1 MQGSGKH
8 ERIATRTTAKHIIVS
23 ISLIAACIALGAL
36 LNGLL
41 AWGLQATIMP
51 LFGIRITLGIL
62 NATAAITAVLAY
74 PLFTLA
80 LANAIA
86 PLNSHPQRNRPR
98 LQTRRLPSL
107 YAATLFMTTITTM
120 TGAAA
125 WLLCNLVPFDLL
137 RYAIAAVLA
146 AVLGTLHIVTFKRVW
161 VAVRA
166 GTPAPEALRALI
178 PALPASFTRR
188 ANQTIACILSLSLAF
203 SLFGNTPIA
212 FADPTTSE
220 GGTTQTTPDIYEPPA
235 SDQAPATTP
244 SGSAGENDPR
254 SDSSNATT
262 QATRTTPSATDA
274 APDQQPDSQA
284 PAPLDYYGTDSQT
297 EGDVVYTD
305 DQVTIFQTDR
315 TAFTTVIGGT
325 AQAYLDKNGDPQ
337 RIDNTLEAKDV
348 SWFNDDVI
356 YENRAN
362 SFTAALPDKMDE
374 GRGLVIEKDD
384 HRIEL
389 IPEEG
394 DFSRS
399 AAEGTAVRYTEVAP
413 GIDYQYTLVGSL
425 VKEDI
430 ILNQPTEQRTFAT
443 RLKLSEG
450 LSASLENGI
459 VVVRDLSN
467 AADESNE
474 PAEPDTVTEPAD
486 QTESDTAPESTGAAE
501 VLSIAAPIATDAGG
515 QISNDVSL
523 RLETNAN
530 GETIIYT
537 DPDWAWLSHPDR
549 AFPVRID
556 PTIDVASSSVRVACV
571 EQRWHDQ
578 IIGENG
584 YSYAGYDDGVKTG
597 TGDFN
602 HGLGHAICRVYASIN
617 YDFRYIMSEARIDS
631 ATFSLYQGSTYSGGA
646 TNFGLFRI
654 MDGWDPN
661 NLTWDAQVSLRHEAI
676 DYQRARTSRGY
687 VNWDVREAVNNWIQ
701 NVYPQFGLC
710 VKAENES
717 SQCELFENRF
727 SSTPPKMEINWVI
740 PDPVDEAWSLNN
752 TTVNLRTITEH
763 DANNKLQLDGV
774 FTDGMA
780 TPRSLVSYTLDPA
793 GQRGVSYASRNYK
806 YPDSS
811 SWQDQVPNGTR
822 YKDKLSNWQSG
833 VFSNLSYNTVYV
845 VRAAATLVGQ
855 TGTEATSDTF
865 LVYKASLKDTLPY
878 IANHYGVTLETLAK
892 DNRVQDSLVVNGNT
906 IFVRNPKTN
915 VAYNPTTLT
924 EDQKRRIDSALMGRG
939 KHCEYGFE
947 PVNMNTGNFM
957 LEATDATLPE
967 IEGDFTLM
975 RTYNSKNEGA
985 QSLLGRNWSFAFAEQ
1000 ISQSADGSLVYT
1012 AGDGKTLWFTPDGK
1026 GGYTCPDGFDWEL
1039 KRIPYAGE
1047 PDADGVRPT
1056 LHRFE
1061 LHATDGSYRCFN
1073 GWGLLTDLYSA
1084 QGLHTALA
1092 YDASMQLTSITSPTG
1107 RVFGVKMDGR
1117 GHIGAVT
1124 LPDGNTVR
1132 YTYDN
1137 NDNLVSVVDATG
1149 ATLRYEY
1156 DARNRM
1162 TAWYDAAGTRVVKN
1176 VYDAQGRVVRQY
1188 DAAGHASSLSYA
1200 THATTATD
1208 ANSNTTIYRY
1218 DDQMRT
1224 TSITYADGWEVTRTY
1239 GANNTLTSDEQGTY
1253 RYDANG
1259 NLTAQTTP
1267 EGRTTTWEYDERNRV
1282 TRTTTPDGDVTT
1294 YTYDAFG
1301 NQIRE
1306 SHTSGQSF
1314 EREYDTMGRLTAET
1328 DADGVRTTYTWRGA
1342 LMTSSTDGLGNTTRY
1357 GYDAMGRCVSETD
1370 ALGNISRTTYDALG
1384 RITSQTDAEGA
1395 RTSYRLTAAGLLAS
1409 ATDPRG
1415 ATTTFTYDS
1424 TYNIASMTDST
1435 SATTTYTYDACGNQL
1450 SETNALGATSRTEY
1464 DSRHRVSAS
1473 IDAEGNRTEYAW
1485 DGRGRR
1491 TCVTLPSG
1499 ATEQT
1504 TYEGTT
1510 ANIASITDANG
1521 NTTAYTY
1528 DNTGNLASITY
1539 PDGTGEQATWLPGQ
1553 LVSTYQDAVGTVST
1567 LAYSS
1572 AGRLLSADQAG
1583 HLTSYAYDDA
1593 GNMTATTDAA
1603 GNTSTFEYDAASR
1616 MVRVTGPTGATAQL
1630 AYDGADRVIAAT
1642 DAAGNTATYEY
1653 DAAGNTVAQ
1662 TDAAGN
1668 TERSTYDSEGRLT
1681 AHTDALGRTTTY
1693 TYDAAGNRTST
1704 TDAAGGVRTTA
1715 YDKADRPIAMTDA
1728 LARTTHA
1735 AYDAAG
1741 NITRITLPSG
1751 TAYEYTYDAV
1761 GNLTHATDPANV
1773 SIEYAYDARDRL
1785 IAQTSSAT
1793 GQQTFS
1799 YDGAGRTT
1807 AATDALGRTARMA
1820 YDAWGNIIEETDFD
1834 GTTATYEYDAMGNMT
1849 AATDALGNTTAYEY
1863 DARSAL
1869 LASVLPQGAR
1879 TAYAYDACGNLIRQM
1894 DPTGYARAFTYDAVG
1909 NAIQEIDEDGFIS
1922 TYAYDAAAQLTSV
1935 TDALGRTTTITYDA
1949 LGNLTALTRPEGDTN
1964 TFAYDAEGQLIAH
1977 TDGRDNTRTFA
1988 YDIMGNMVATTDAE
2002 GAQTT
2007 YAYDA
2012 HGNVTSSTDAAGNTT
2027 TYEISPADTVL
2038 AQVQPNGARYTY
2050 EYDSAGRLT
2059 ALTTPKGYT
2068 RTFEYGTAD
2077 VVMAEHDN
2085 MGAQQ
2090 TYAYDALSRMIAAT
2104 DATGATTAYEYDARG
2119 NLTHETDRT
2128 GAATTYAYDLA
2139 DRLIGT
2145 TDARGTTAQL
2155 SYDGRGNVVE
2165 QRIGSATATLSYD
2178 EVGNLVASTDARGNQ
2193 RTFAYDGNDRLTQ
2206 ATDATGALTTYA
2218 YDAADNLI
2226 QETDPLG
2233 RARSYE
2239 YDATDRLVRTTDRT
2253 EATTAY
2259 EYDATGNL
2267 TGVEA
2272 ADGTRAT
2279 YAYDSMG
2286 NLTQITDALGRVRS
2300 YTYDEENN
2308 LTAITSP
2315 SGAVE
2320 QLEYDMQS
2328 RVQAA
2333 IAPNG
2338 ATTRYD
2344 YDALNN
2350 LVEKS
2355 YSTAPDQSVLYSY
2368 DAEGRITDRAD
2379 PTGESSFKHD
2389 ELGRITAE
2397 TDGQG
2402 RTLRYGYDALG
2413 NLTTLTYP
2421 DGTQVAY
2428 AYDQNGNI
2436 IQVATDTGTYD
2447 YTYDEEDRPTHLTRP
2462 DGTQTTYVYDEAG
2475 QLTSMTTTGPAGP
2488 LSSYAYTY
2496 DGEGNIATETSTMAD
2511 TTGAAHATLRTFT
2524 YTADGKLASCEQT
2537 ADGTWSKE
2545 SYAYDACGNRTAV
2558 TREGDQA
2565 HTTTYAYDA
2574 DDRLIRS
2581 TSTNSGTTT
2590 YTYDEA
2596 GNLTAQQADDAPA
2609 IEYAYGVENR
2619 LEAVREGGRLLM
2631 AATYDGDGN
2640 RVLQTN
2646 IYHTQHTETDPG
2658 SSGNNAGSG
2667 ADEDAFEPEG
2677 VPINTDL
2684 ATTGSIDLFWYGF
2697 GATAAACLA
2706 SADPALIVPAAQ
2718 LGMDIADVLLPK
2730 HARSLPLSLPDYA
2743 LDQLSRIGL
2752 APTEEDAVKRTLGI
2766 IPRTRN
2772 VTDTNY
2778 DIVSYMNSSVT
2789 EVSQVMSATSTR
2801 SGTSYEVYGLER
2813 LASISDT
2820 SITSYVYDGRGSVAQ
2835 TVNVQAQV
2843 TSWRTYDP
2851 FGEPD
2856 AGSAWGELP
2865 AYGYNAEE
2873 YNPTTQLQY
2882 LRARYYNPTTAV
2894 FGTADSLLGEI
2905 ANPLT
2910 LNRYLYCIAN
2920 PITYS
2925 DPTGHKFSIGTKVFS
2940 VLASYGFA
2948 KPPGPASKAIA
2959 AVKNLQLTVTNTWKG
2974 HQALRAGDTKKAAQY
2989 YSVARMY
2996 QQIYQN
3002 LYCGSAKYITYD
3014 RNNAIDYARIFSQNG
3029 RFTGY
3034 YDGYFL
3040 LNGRNP
3046 LYPSFPQNC
3055 ANFVSQVLTA
3065 GGFQQNAEWNIREV
3079 VLSYREGVYGWEPS
3093 RAWSLALDQYKYF
3106 SDPTNGYANGNVI
3119 NVYKTNEH
3127 LSNNQINVSLTN
3139 LSSDLKNLNVQ
3150 KGDLMYFYNNNGV
3163 HHATVISEVTDTEI
3177 KYSGN
3182 TSNRFNYSL
3191 NTSLNSSTDS
3201 GVFIVRLKNNIEK

>member
-8 ERIATRTTAKHIIVS
+8 ARTTTTTTRTTAKRVIAS
-23 ISLIAACIALGAL
+23 ISLIAACIAIAAL

-51 LFGIRITLGIL
+51 LFGIGVTLSIL
-62 NATAAITAVLAY
+62 HATAAIAALFAY
-74 PLFTLA
+74 PLFALA

-86 PLNSHPQRNRPR
+86 PLNAHPRRTHSHASPQC
-98 LQTRRLPSL
+98 LPSL
-107 YAATLFMTTITTM
+107 YATMLFMTAIVTM
-120 TGAAA
+120 TGAAG
-125 WLLCNLVPFDLL
+125 WFLCSLIPLLPL
-137 RYAIAAVLA
+137 RYALVAMLA
-146 AVLGTLHIVTFKRVW
+146 AALGALHIVAFGRIW
-161 VAVRA
+161 VAGRA
-166 GTPAPEALRALI
+166 GIPAPKALRALI
-178 PALPASFTRR
+178 PTPSTSFTRH
-188 ANQTIACILSLSLAF
+188 ANQTIACILSLCLAF

-212 FADPTTSE
+212 FADPATNE
-220 GGTTQTTPDIYEPPA
+220 GGGTQSTPDIYEPPA
-235 SDQAPATTP
+235 SDQASATAP
-244 SGSAGENDPR
+244 SGSAGGNDPR
-254 SDSSNATT
+254 PGTTNAAT
-262 QATRTTPSATDA
+262 QNTPNTIAGA
-274 APDQQPDSQA
+274 ADQQPDAPA

-305 DQVTIFQTDR
+305 DQVTVFQTDR
-315 TAFTTVIGGT
+315 TAFTTVIGGI
-325 AQAYLDKNGDPQ
+325 AQAYLDENGDPQ

-348 SWFNDDVI
+348 SWFNDDVV

-399 AAEGTAVRYTEVAP
+399 SAEGTAVRYTEVAP

-459 VVVRDLSN
+459 VVVRDTSST
-467 AADESNE
+467 ADAPDE
-474 PAEPDTVTEPAD
+474 P
-486 QTESDTAPESTGAAE
+486 DTAPESTE

-515 QISNDVSL
+515 KISNDVSL

-530 GETIIYT
+530 GETVIYT
-537 DPDWAWLSHPDR
+537 DPDWTWLSHSER

-631 ATFSLYQGSTYSGGA
+631 ATFSLYQGSTYSGGG

-661 NLTWDAQVSLRHEAI
+661 NLTWDTQVSLRHEAL

-701 NVYPQFGLC
+701 DVYPQFGLC

-740 PDPVDEAWSLNN
+740 PDPVDEAWPLNN

-793 GQRGVSYASRNYK
+793 GQRGIAYASRSYK
-806 YPDSS
+806 YPDST

-855 TGTEATSDTF
+855 TGTEATSDRF

-985 QSLLGRNWSFAFAEQ
+985 QSLLGRNWSFAYAEQ
-1000 ISQSADGSLVYT
+1000 ISQSADGSLIYT

-1047 PDADGVRPT
+1047 PDAEGVRPT

-1073 GWGLLTDLYSA
+1073 GWGLLTDLYST
-1084 QGLHTALA
+1084 QGLHTALT

-1132 YTYDN
+1132 YAYDN

-1149 ATLRYEY
+1149 ATLHYEY

-1200 THATTATD
+1200 AHTTTATD
-1208 ANSNTTIYRY
+1208 ANGNITVYRY

-1224 TSITYADGWEVTRTY
+1224 TGITYADGWEVTRTY

-1259 NLTAQTTP
+1259 NLIAQTTP
-1267 EGRTTTWEYDERNRV
+1267 EGRTTTWEYDERNRL
-1282 TRTTTPDGDVTT
+1282 TRTATPDGDVAT
-1294 YTYDAFG
+1294 YAYDAFG

-1314 EREYDTMGRLTAET
+1314 EREYDTMGRLRAET

-1342 LMTSSTDGLGNTTRY
+1342 LMTSSTDSLGNTTRY
-1357 GYDAMGRCVSETD
+1357 GYDAMGRCVSTTD
-1370 ALGNISRTTYDALG
+1370 ALGNTSRTTYDALG

-1424 TYNIASMTDST
+1424 TYNITSMTDST
-1435 SATTTYTYDACGNQL
+1435 GATTTYAYDACGNQL
-1450 SETNALGATSRTEY
+1450 SETNALGATNRTEY
-1464 DSRHRVSAS
+1464 DNRHRVSAS

-1485 DGRGRR
+1485 DGRGRQ
-1491 TCVTLPSG
+1491 TCVTLPDG
-1499 ATEQT
+1499 VTEQT
-1504 TYEGTT
+1504 AYEGTT
-1510 ANIASITDANG
+1510 TNVASITDANG
-1521 NTTAYTY
+1521 NTTAYAY
-1528 DNTGNLASITY
+1528 DNAGNLASITY
-1539 PDGTGEQATWLPGQ
+1539 PDGTSEQATWLPGQ
-1553 LVSTYQDAVGTVST
+1553 LISAYQDAVGTVST
-1567 LAYSS
+1567 LTYSS
-1572 AGRLLSADQAG
+1572 AGRLLSTDQAG

-1603 GNTSTFEYDAASR
+1603 GSTSAFEYDAAGR
-1616 MVRVTGPTGATAQL
+1616 VVRVTGPTGATAQL
-1630 AYDGADRVIAAT
+1630 TYDGADRVTAAT

-1653 DAAGNTVAQ
+1653 DAAGNTVAE

-1668 TERSTYDSEGRLT
+1668 TARSTYDSEGRLI

-1693 TYDAAGNRTST
+1693 AYDAAGNQTST

-1715 YDKADRPIAMTDA
+1715 YDKANRPIALTDA

-1741 NITRITLPSG
+1741 NIARITLPSG
-1751 TAYEYTYDAV
+1751 AVYEYAYDAV

-1785 IAQTSSAT
+1785 IAQSSSAT

-1807 AATDALGRTARMA
+1807 STTDALGRTAHMA
-1820 YDAWGNIIEETDFD
+1820 YDAWGNVIEETDFD
-1834 GTTATYEYDAMGNMT
+1834 GTATAYEYDAMGNMT
-1849 AATDALGNTTAYEY
+1849 AVTDALGNTTAYEY
-1863 DARSAL
+1863 DARGAL
-1869 LASVLPQGAR
+1869 LASVLPEGAR

-1894 DPTGYARAFTYDAVG
+1894 DPAGYARTFTYDAVG

-1949 LGNLTALTRPEGDTN
+1949 LGNLTTLTRPEGDTN
-1964 TFAYDAEGQLIAH
+1964 TFTYDAEGQLIAH
-1977 TDGRDNTRTFA
+1977 TDGRNNTRTFA
-1988 YDIMGNMVATTDAE
+1988 YDIMGNMVATTNAA

-2007 YAYDA
+2007 YAYDT

-2059 ALTTPKGYT
+2059 TLTTPKGYT

-2077 VVMAEHDN
+2077 VVMAERDN

-2090 TYAYDALSRMIAAT
+2090 TYTYDALSRMTKAIDT
-2104 DATGATTAYEYDARG
+2104 TGATTAYEYDARG
-2119 NLTHETDRT
+2119 NLTRETNRT

-2145 TDARGTTAQL
+2145 TDAQGTTAQL
-2155 SYDGRGNVVE
+2155 AYDGRGNIVE
-2165 QRIGSATATLSYD
+2165 QRIGSATATLAYD
-2178 EVGNLVASTDARGNQ
+2178 EVDNLVASTDARGNQ
-2193 RTFAYDGNDRLTQ
+2193 RTFAYDKNDRLIQ

-2253 EATTAY
+2253 EATMAY
-2259 EYDATGNL
+2259 EYDAAGNL

-2272 ADGTRAT
+2272 ADGTRT
-2279 YAYDSMG
+2279 SYAYDSMG
-2286 NLTQITDALGRVRS
+2286 NLTQITDALDRVRS

-2350 LVEKS
+2350 LAEKS

-2368 DAEGRITDRAD
+2368 DAEGRMTARTD
-2379 PTGESSFKHD
+2379 PTGESSFEHD

-2402 RTLRYGYDALG
+2402 RTLRYEYDALG

-2447 YTYDEEDRPTHLTRP
+2447 YTYDEEDRPTHLARP
-2462 DGTQTTYVYDEAG
+2462 DGTQTAYVYDEAG
-2475 QLTSMTTTGPAGP
+2475 QLTSMTTTGPQGT

-2565 HTTTYAYDA
+2565 HTTTYTYDA

-2581 TSTNSGTTT
+2581 TSTNSGTAT

-2596 GNLTAQQADDAPA
+2596 GNLTAQQADDAPT

-2646 IYHTQHTETDPG
+2646 IYHTQHTEIDPG
-2658 SSGNNAGSG
+2658 SSGNNADSSS
-2667 ADEDAFEPEG
+2667 DEDTFEPEG
-2677 VPINTDL
+2677 APFNTNL

-2718 LGMDIADVLLPK
+2718 LGMDIADALLPK
-2730 HARSLPLSLPDYA
+2730 HARSLPLGLPDYA

-2752 APTEEDAVKRTLGI
+2752 APTEEDAVKRALGV

-2778 DIVSYMNSSVT
+2778 DIVSYVNSSVT
-2789 EVSQVMSATSTR
+2789 EVSQVMSVTSTR

-2813 LASISDT
+2813 LASISST

-2835 TVNVQAQV
+2835 TVNAQAQV

-2856 AGSAWGELP
+2856 AGSAWGEFP

-2894 FGTADSLLGEI
+2894 FGTADSLLG
-2905 ANPLT
+2905 NPPDPLS
-2910 LNRYLYCIAN
+2910 LNRYLYCLADPLN
-2920 PITYS
+2920 YL
-2925 DPTGHKFSIGTKVFS
+2925 DPTGHLSRPLTTGKRTTTRNKVTRFGAYPNNVQLQTRGQQLYRNRTPMGRVMQKIDKFM
-2940 VLASYGFA
+2940 A
-2948 KPPGPASKAIA
+2948 KPRANDAFGKAMA
-2959 AVKNLQLTVTNTWKG
+2959 A
-2974 HQALRAGDTKKAAQY
+2974 ALRGNNKDAARYLSLAEAYQKKWET
-2989 YSVARMY
+2989 
-2996 QQIYQN
+2996 
-3002 LYCGSAKYITYD
+3002 LYCGNAAYLKDPESTRTPAYKILHLVLGTAGFFFDVADAVDGLVYVSERDYVNAALSFPSLVPVLGVFSGAKKTGNFIDQAKKGTITNPVPGTRDAIGAPAPKDAVRLGNVYD
-3014 RNNAIDYARIFSQNG
+3014 GMTLDSTDALREAINYLGPGYKEAGPG
-3029 RFTGY
+3029 RFLSADGKRQVRMDDPDITGQHY
-3034 YDGYFL
+3034 EGPH
-3040 LNGRNP
+3040 LNFESLGP
-3046 LYPSFPQNC
+3046 KKGQPDKMT
-3055 ANFVSQVLTA
+3055 VETKVHVL
-3065 GGFQQNAEWNIREV
+3065 
-3079 VLSYREGVYGWEPS
+3079 
-3093 RAWSLALDQYKYF
+3093 
-3106 SDPTNGYANGNVI
+3106 
-3119 NVYKTNEH
+3119 
-3127 LSNNQINVSLTN
+3127 
-3139 LSSDLKNLNVQ
+3139 
-3150 KGDLMYFYNNNGV
+3150 
-3163 HHATVISEVTDTEI
+3163 
-3177 KYSGN
+3177 
-3182 TSNRFNYSL
+3182 
-3191 NTSLNSSTDS
+3191 
-3201 GVFIVRLKNNIEK
+3201 IVD